1 MFETHE
7 QRLRWWAIS
16 AAIIV
21 GILAVLP
28 SGAFTALTDLL
39 EAPTVVN
46 YIVKTLLTGAVLFLV
61 LGFYLR
67 MLFECGFARN
77 ICHRGA
83 WLTLLILVP
92 LVSAFIYY
100 WATRS
105 SYYKDRIRRYTS

>member
-7 QRLRWWAIS
+7 QRLHWWAVS

-21 GILAVLP
+21 GVLALLP
-28 SGAFTALTDLL
+28 RDAFRTLMEMLA
-39 EAPTVVN
+39 APTIFN
-46 YIVKTLLTGAVLFLV
+46 YITKTLLTGTVLFLV

-77 ICHRGA
+77 VSHRGA
-83 WLTLLILVP
+83 WLALLILVP

-100 WATRS
+100 WGTRS
-105 SYYKDRIRRYTS
+105 SYYKDRIRQ